1 MHKEE
6 IQSILEKQ
14 KSFFASGA
22 TLPVEQRIR
31 KLRRLQR
38 AIRMYEDEICAALKS
53 DLGKAARKA
62 ICAKWD

>member
-22 TLPVEQRIR
+22 TLPVDQHVR
-31 KLRRLQR
+31 KLSRL
-38 AIRMYEDEICAALKS
+38 
-53 DLGKAARKA
+53 
-62 ICAKWD
+62 

>member
-38 AIRMYEDEICAALKS
+38 AIRMYEDEIYV
-53 DLGKAARKA
+53 
-62 ICAKWD
+62 